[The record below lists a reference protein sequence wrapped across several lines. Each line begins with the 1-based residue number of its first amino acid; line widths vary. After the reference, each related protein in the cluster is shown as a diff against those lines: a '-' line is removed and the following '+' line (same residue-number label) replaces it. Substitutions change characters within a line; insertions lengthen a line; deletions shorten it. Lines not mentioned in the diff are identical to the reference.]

1 MFWTDAIIVL
11 AICIVLCVLAYYKNV
26 LTWDG
31 SIAALVVGAII
42 GIAGGISWILL
53 LLLFLVTSF
62 AATLYKFA
70 AKKKMG
76 LQEGISGER
85 GWKNVL
91 ANGAPP
97 LVIALL
103 ASDCLHILDRQT
115 GSILFLCAIAV
126 AAADTLASELGVL
139 AKKTWLIIN
148 MKRVKAGINGGVSIP
163 GQAAAAGAALY
174 TGVAGVIAFHYI
186 DGLDLNWLY
195 VVLIADIGFLGCQLD
210 SVIGATIETSGH
222 VSKLTNNLTSITVG
236 TIIAWLVMI
245 WLL

>member
-1 MFWTDAIIVL
+1 MLWTDIILVF
-11 AICIVLCVLAYYKNV
+11 AICIVLCVLAYLKNV
-26 LTWDG
+26 LTLDG
-31 SIAALVVGAII
+31 SIAALIIGAAI
-42 GIAGGISWILL
+42 GIAGGISWVFL

-62 AATLYKFA
+62 TATLYKFT
-70 AKKKMG
+70 AKKSMG

-85 GWKNVL
+85 GWRNVL
-91 ANGAPP
+91 ANGTPAF
-97 LVIALL
+97 VIALFT
-103 ASDCLHILDRQT
+103 SDYLHVLDRQT

-139 AKKTWLIIN
+139 AKKTWLITN
-148 MKRVKAGINGGVSIP
+148 MKRVKAGINGGISIP

-174 TGVAGVIAFHYI
+174 TGITGVLIFHYM

-210 SVIGATIETSGH
+210 SLIGATIETKGY
-222 VSKLTNNLTSITVG
+222 VSKLTNNLTSISLG
-236 TIIAWLVMI
+236 TLIAWLVII

>member
-1 MFWTDAIIVL
+1 MFWTDAVL
-11 AICIVLCVLAYYKNV
+11 VLVICIVLCVLAYVKKV

-31 SIAALVVGAII
+31 SIAALIMGAII

-70 AKKKMG
+70 AKKNMG

-85 GWKNVL
+85 GWRNVL

-97 LVIALL
+97 FIIALL
-103 ASDCLHILDRQT
+103 ASDYLHILDRQT

-139 AKKTWLIIN
+139 AKKTWFITNL
-148 MKRVKAGINGGVSIP
+148 KRVKAGINGGISIP

-174 TGVAGVIAFHYI
+174 TGLVGVLVFHYV

-210 SVIGATIETSGH
+210 SLIGATIENKGY

-236 TIIAWLVMI
+236 AMLAWLVMI

>member
-1 MFWTDAIIVL
+1 MFWTDVILVL
-11 AICIVLCVLAYYKNV
+11 AICIVLCVLAYLKNV
-26 LTWDG
+26 LTLAG
-31 SIAALVVGAII
+31 SIAALLMGTVI

-53 LLLFLVTSF
+53 LLLFFVTSF

-70 AKKKMG
+70 AKKSMG

-97 LVIALL
+97 FVIALL
-103 ASDCLHILDRQT
+103 SSDYLHILDRQT

-139 AKKTWLIIN
+139 AKKTWLITN
-148 MKRVKAGINGGVSIP
+148 LKRVKAGINGGISIP

-174 TGVAGVIAFHYI
+174 TGVAGVLAFHYM

-195 VVLIADIGFLGCQLD
+195 IVLIADIGFLGCQLD
-210 SVIGATIETSGH
+210 SLIGATIETKGY
-222 VSKLTNNLTSITVG
+222 VSKLTNNLMSITVG
-236 TIIAWLVMI
+236 TMLAWLVMI